1 MFAFPFNEAV
11 ISVWNG
17 GDTLNNIMKFFN
29 VLNLNTYMPS
39 VGFGAYL
46 AVVYLLIMA
55 IIFVILDIIY
65 VSYSFSKKKFRFTWP
80 LVILGHIVPLFVTVL
95 FIPIT

>member
-1 MFAFPFNEAV
+1 
-11 ISVWNG
+11 
-17 GDTLNNIMKFFN
+17 MKFFN
-29 VLNLNTYMPS
+29 VLNLNTYLPNIDFS
-39 VGFGAYL
+39 TYL
-46 AVVYLLIMA
+46 TVVYLLVLA

-80 LVILGHIVPLFVTVL
+80 LVLLGHIVPLFVTVL